1 MPMATKSIFVMKKGY
16 IDRLESEE
24 GIGYHCRMKGVPTD
38 VVVMTANERYSECVR
53 CVVGDDGL
61 VYVSGEGAPKGE
73 GVGSVE
79 KLYEDLY
86 NGAEI
91 EFDLAKS
98 SRPSF
103 DMRNDFSVETRRKF
117 VRKIKC

>member
-1 MPMATKSIFVMKKGY
+1 MYFGP
-16 IDRLESEE
+16 E
-24 GIGYHCRMKGVPTD
+24 
-38 VVVMTANERYSECVR
+38 VR
-53 CVVGDDGL
+53 TGSGQGPS
-61 VYVSGEGAPKGE
+61 YQSGEK

>member
-1 MPMATKSIFVMKKGY
+1 MATKSIFVMKKGY
-16 IDRLESEE
+16 LDRLENEE

-38 VVVMTANERYSECVR
+38 VVVMTAYDMHPECVR

-61 VYVSGEGAPKGE
+61 VYMSGEGI
-73 GVGSVE
+73 GSVE
-79 KLYEDLY
+79 RLYEDLY